1 MVWKFRGLVIDFGQ
15 YFRIILLILSG
26 PVDLFSR
33 RLLRT
38 AEMARHYFL
47 VLYLVYCWKDWFY
60 TFDVRCEYAPKK
72 QLNRFAFYLSFSAF
86 EELSFNFAGILGI
99 LFYRFFVWSIFERYP
114 IFWLWK
120 YLPQIQI
127 HQEQLNLC
135 LGGKREREREREF
148 RILFRSAGISTRHW
162 IVEWI
167 RTLLQ
172 QAQLQ
177 NKVKEQ
183 ELTLNS
189 KLAGANIEVESF
201 WINASKT
208 FVKSCYQCPLVQSL
222 SISWCYLVVAGYHPK
237 NLSGFLWLL

>member
-135 LGGKREREREREF
+135 LGGEREREF

-167 RTLLQ
+167 WRLLQ
-172 QAQLQ
+172 PAQLQ

-189 KLAGANIEVESF
+189 KLAGANIDVENFQSTPVKLF
-201 WINASKT
+201 SSCWISPKKCHWFLVTAIST
-208 FVKSCYQCPLVQSL
+208 FSV
-222 SISWCYLVVAGYHPK
+222 
-237 NLSGFLWLL
+237 